1 MERLTGISAKL
12 PLPTPSEVEEAYSAY
27 RALGS
32 ESTVPSGDIK
42 LLPELGEPL
51 TTPINQTL
59 MDTVIRL
66 VYTDATVS
74 THLIN

>member
-1 MERLTGISAKL
+1 M
-12 PLPTPSEVEEAYSAY
+12 PSE
-27 RALGS
+27 
-32 ESTVPSGDIK
+32 DIK

-51 TTPINQTL
+51 TTPINKTL

>member
-1 MERLTGISAKL
+1 MEKLTGIAVKK
-12 PLPTPSEVEEAYSAY
+12 PLPTPSEVEEAYIAY

-32 ESTVPSGDIK
+32 ESTIPSEGIK

-51 TTPINQTL
+51 TTPINKTL

-74 THLIN
+74 TNLIN